1 MEELGCWREA
11 QRADQVAAALVRV
24 RDELSPESADA
35 ISPILEHLDATSRLL
50 RDLHDLFPIHRS
62 RVPII
67 NHYLTVILPCLQKTL
82 RDMKAYLDCE
92 DFAPETQ
99 WNLIQERLNNQGE
112 MTLVNRFVMYVD
124 YLVQV
129 VRLLSRVPLYDPT
142 ILEGLRTKLLRLRL
156 VRGIPGML
164 LLVLIDSS
172 ATKHLIKWMN

>member
-1 MEELGCWREA
+1 MEELGCWQEA

-24 RDELSPESADA
+24 RDELSPESSDA
-35 ISPILEHLDATSRLL
+35 ISPILENLDATSRLL

-92 DFAPETQ
+92 DFAPEIQ
-99 WNLIQERLNNQGE
+99 WNLIQERLNSQGE

-129 VRLLSRVPLYDPT
+129 VRLLSR
-142 ILEGLRTKLLRLRL
+142 
-156 VRGIPGML
+156 
-164 LLVLIDSS
+164 
-172 ATKHLIKWMN
+172 